1 MNFYA
6 TDPWAQLHNSH
17 VRRQAY
23 TLVRESIK
31 VQPAK
36 YRSQAKWSSGA
47 HWIQISINNNR
58 NIITPT
64 VCVCV
69 SVCPSKA
76 TFCDGMIIVFISL
89 TKITVLIRT
98 ALVGNTVQSP
108 KVTIPTV
115 RPGDPGTVPAHEKV
129 FAIESVAGV
138 VACHRWLCLQLGKY
152 LKRDSKKCCDNKAQ
166 QQR

>member
-6 TDPWAQLHNSH
+6 TEPEAQLHNSH

-76 TFCDGMIIVFISL
+76 TFLFLS
-89 TKITVLIRT
+89 RWPRS
-98 ALVGNTVQSP
+98 QFWFEP
-108 KVTIPTV
+108 
-115 RPGDPGTVPAHEKV
+115 
-129 FAIESVAGV
+129 
-138 VACHRWLCLQLGKY
+138 RWLATQFNLSKWPFRPFDRETRGPY
-152 LKRDSKKCCDNKAQ
+152 RHMKRSSPSKASLVWSRVTDDYACNLENI
-166 QQR
+166 